1 MDNVLRG
8 GYPMQLGNNK
18 IFYVYSRKHGDL
30 ERDYNYFPCCRNSI
44 RRETG
49 TSAMSIRTAAATPF
63 APFVGRK
70 NIQEFY
76 SLIQLDGYNPL
87 GVEKLTY
94 RLSKERAKKLLTDV
108 KEEQRSALIDFV
120 TKPFTPGALCRK
132 FGEVFSDTWDETLFI
147 RVIDFAGGDG
157 ERIVRG
163 RLLERSL
170 DLQSRSDSGLPFCV
184 PGAGEGNAL

>member
-1 MDNVLRG
+1 MENKQLLKEYFAGKERCRLFEAKKREADELAEALTDGIRTRTASAAFDAYCRYTYMDNVLRG

-30 ERDYNYFPCCRNSI
+30 ERDYNYFSMLPEFYSQGNGNFRDVNQN
-44 RRETG
+44 RRCDTF
-49 TSAMSIRTAAATPF
+49 F

-94 RLSKERAKKLLTDV
+94 RLSKERAKKLLAT
-108 KEEQRSALIDFV
+108 
-120 TKPFTPGALCRK
+120 
-132 FGEVFSDTWDETLFI
+132 
-147 RVIDFAGGDG
+147 
-157 ERIVRG
+157 
-163 RLLERSL
+163 
-170 DLQSRSDSGLPFCV
+170 
-184 PGAGEGNAL
+184 